1 MDSNLYAK
9 LCLHELIEEQARRT
23 PNAEALVFESERLTY
38 AELDRRADLLAA
50 RLQAL
55 CDAPDT
61 RVGLFLERSAELVV
75 GILAALKAGAAY
87 VPLDITY
94 PEERIAFL
102 CADAGIKVLLTDRK
116 RLAQCPAGPDH
127 ALCLDTFDWSEAPDT
142 SAREAPARRAKPG
155 DLAYVIY
162 TSGTT
167 GKPKG
172 VCIEHRNIVN
182 YVLAIS
188 QRLRLQPGMAHAHVS
203 TFAADLGNT
212 VLFPS
217 LATGGCLHV
226 LARERTQSQAL
237 LSEYFARERIDVL
250 KIAPSHLAALQSG
263 YGPERVMPRRILV
276 LGGEFSRPDRI
287 ERLRTLA
294 PRCEIYNHYGPTET
308 TVGVLTYHVG
318 SAIPATPSG
327 TIPAGTPLAN
337 VSAHILDA
345 SDGKGEL
352 CIGGACVARGYL
364 GHEEL
369 TAEKFIERRIGS
381 RVERLYRTG
390 DLARRLPDGN
400 IELCGRVDRQVKLS
414 GYRVEL
420 DEVEAALR
428 EVHGVEDAA
437 VIAHAGPAGELD
449 SLVGYVVP
457 RSKEQPLWA
466 LKSVHELPDG
476 SAVAHLNKNETDY
489 IYNEIFV
496 LQAYL
501 RHGIAIRDGD
511 CIVDAG
517 SNIGL
522 FTVFASRLAPRARIL
537 AFEPNPAAFA
547 CLRANAEAS
556 GAQVSCFDFGLAREN
571 GFAEMTFFE
580 GFSLLSGFH
589 ADAAT
594 EKAVVRAYVANQG
607 ENLPE
612 KVDELIEDK
621 LRAKTLRAELRPLS
635 AVIAEQAIERIDL
648 LKVNVEKSELDVLLG
663 IEARDWPKI
672 RQLVIEVDEQKSL
685 EPILQLLARHGYETL
700 VEQDELLRDTDLCY
714 VYAIRPSAQGR
725 LVREQPAGAHVRRVP
740 LPEKCAL
747 APSVLKKRLKRV
759 LPSYMVP
766 SAFVLLDRLPLNANG
781 KVDTQALAALAAT
794 QDPDAPRAD
803 EAFAAP
809 RSETEKTLA
818 GLWDELLKAGPIGIH
833 DDFFDLG
840 GQSMMAIQLVAHIRD
855 AFGVDVALRNLFER
869 PTIAALADLVDAMVL
884 SAPKAEPES
893 GREEFV
899 L

>member
-1 MDSNLYAK
+1 MDSNLCAK

-23 PNAEALVFESERLTY
+23 PDAEALVFESERLTY

-50 RLQAL
+50 RLRAL
-55 CDAPDT
+55 CSQPET
-61 RVGLFLERSAELVV
+61 RVGLFLERSAELVI
-75 GILAALKAGAAY
+75 GILATLKAGAAY

-94 PEERIAFL
+94 PEERIAFI
-102 CADAGIKVLLTDRK
+102 CADAGIKVLLTDRE
-116 RLAQCPAGPDH
+116 RLARCPAGPEH
-127 ALCLDTFDWSEAPDT
+127 ALCLDTLDWFAAPD
-142 SAREAPARRAKPG
+142 AAPREAPARQAKPQ

-188 QRLRLQPGMAHAHVS
+188 HRLRLQPGMAHAHVS

-226 LARERTQSQAL
+226 LSRERAESQAL

-263 YGPERVMPRRILV
+263 QGPERVMPRRILV

-287 ERLRTLA
+287 ERLRALA
-294 PRCEIYNHYGPTET
+294 PRCEIHNHYGPTET
-308 TVGVLTYHVG
+308 TVGVLTYHVR
-318 SAIPATPSG
+318 SVIPATPSG
-327 TIPAGTPLAN
+327 TIPAGTPLDN
-337 VSAHILDA
+337 VFAHILEA
-345 SDGKGEL
+345 GDGKGEL

-364 GHEEL
+364 GRDEL
-369 TAEKFIERRIGS
+369 TAEKFIERNG
-381 RVERLYRTG
+381 ERLYRTG

-428 EVHGVEDAA
+428 GVPGVQDAA
-437 VIAHAGPAGELD
+437 VLALAGPSGDLR

-457 RSKEQPLWA
+457 RSKEQPLWS
-466 LKSVHELPDG
+466 LKAVHELPDG
-476 SAVAHLNKNETDY
+476 STVAHLNKNETDY

-522 FTVFASRLAPRARIL
+522 FTVFASRIAPHARIL

-547 CLRANAEAS
+547 CLRTNAEAH
-556 GAQVSCFDFGLAREN
+556 GGQVSCFAHGLAREN

-594 EKAVVRAYVANQG
+594 EKAVVRAYVANQSEG
-607 ENLPE
+607 LTEE
-612 KVDELIEDK
+612 VDELIEDK
-621 LRAKTLRAELRPLS
+621 LRAKTLRAQLRPLS
-635 AVIAEQAIERIDL
+635 AVIAEQGIERIDL

-672 RQLVIEVDEQKSL
+672 RQLVVEVDEHKSL
-685 EPILQLLARHGYETL
+685 GPILQLLARHGYETL
-700 VEQDELLRDTDLCY
+700 VEQDALLRDTDLCY
-714 VYAIRPSAQGR
+714 VYAIRPSAEGR
-725 LVREQPAGAHVRRVP
+725 LVRDQPAGVHVRPVP
-740 LPEKCAL
+740 RPAKCAL
-747 APSVLKKRLKRV
+747 APSVLKKRLKRA
-759 LPSYMVP
+759 LPPYMVP

-781 KVDTQALAALAAT
+781 KVDTQALAALAAA
-794 QDPDAPRAD
+794 QAGRDGPDPAEA
-803 EAFAAP
+803 AFAKP
-809 RSETEKTLA
+809 RSETERTLA

-840 GQSMMAIQLVAHIRD
+840 GQSMMAIQLVARIRD

-869 PTIAALADLVDAMVL
+869 PTIAALAELVDALAL
-884 SAPKAEPES
+884 STAKAGPES

>member
-1 MDSNLYAK
+1 MDSTPYAK

-23 PNAEALVFESERLTY
+23 PDAEALVFESERLTY
-38 AELDRRADLLAA
+38 AELERRADLLAA
-50 RLQAL
+50 RLRVL
-55 CDAPDT
+55 CDRPET
-61 RVGLFLERSAELVV
+61 RVGLYLERSAELVI
-75 GILAALKAGAAY
+75 GILAVLKAGAAY
-87 VPLDITY
+87 VPLDISY

-102 CADAGIKVLLTDRK
+102 CADAGIKVLLTDRE
-116 RLAQCPAGPDH
+116 RLAQCPAGPEH
-127 ALCLDTFDWSEAPDT
+127 ALCLDTFDWFAAPEAPL
-142 SAREAPARRAKPG
+142 EAPARKAKPE

-172 VCIEHRNIVN
+172 VCIEHRSIVN

-226 LARERTQSQAL
+226 LSRERAESQAL

-263 YGPERVMPRRILV
+263 HGPERVMPRRILV

-287 ERLRTLA
+287 ERLRALA

-337 VSAHILDA
+337 VSAHILDPK
-345 SDGKGEL
+345 DGKGEL

-364 GHEEL
+364 GRDTL
-369 TAEKFIERRIGS
+369 TAAKFIERNG
-381 RVERLYRTG
+381 ERLYRTG

-400 IELCGRVDRQVKLS
+400 IELCGRIDRQVKLS

-428 EVHGVEDAA
+428 GVPGVQDAA
-437 VIAHAGPAGELD
+437 VLAHARPSGELH

-457 RSKEQPLWA
+457 RSKEQPLWSV
-466 LKSVHELPDG
+466 KSVHELPDG

-522 FTVFASRLAPRARIL
+522 FTVFASRLAPHARIL
-537 AFEPNPAAFA
+537 AFEPNPAAFV
-547 CLRANAEAS
+547 CLRTNAEAS
-556 GAQVSCFDFGLAREN
+556 GAQVRCFAHGLAREN

-594 EKAVVRAYVANQG
+594 EKAVVRAYVANQS
-607 ENLPE
+607 EDLPE
-612 KVDELIEDK
+612 EVDELIEDK
-621 LRAKTLRAELRPLS
+621 LRAKTLRAQLRPLS
-635 AVIAEQAIERIDL
+635 AVIAEQGIERIDL

-672 RQLVIEVDEQKSL
+672 RQLVIEVDEHKSL
-685 EPILQLLARHGYETL
+685 APILQLLARHGYETL

-714 VYAIRPSAQGR
+714 VYAIRPSAEGR
-725 LVREQPAGAHVRRVP
+725 LVREQPAGAHVRPVP
-740 LPEKCAL
+740 RPAKYAL
-747 APSVLKKRLKRV
+747 APSVLKKCLKRT
-759 LPSYMVP
+759 LPPYMVP

-781 KVDTQALAALAAT
+781 KVDTQALAALATA
-794 QDPDAPRAD
+794 QPNPGGPNPAG
-803 EAFAAP
+803 AFAKP

-818 GLWDELLKAGPIGIH
+818 RLWDELLKAGPIGIH

-840 GQSMMAIQLVAHIRD
+840 GQSMMAIQLVARIRD

-869 PTIAALADLVDAMVL
+869 PTIAALAELVDAMAL
-884 SAPKAEPES
+884 SSAKAQPKS